1 MSRGATRWALGKQA
15 LTPAA
20 DAAPPLPQRRDRGQ
34 GVRAFSEK
42 IIMTKRPWL
51 PYAVLFAAVL
61 IASSSSIMI
70 RLLGRSY
77 GVPAITTAAGRLALA
92 ALILAPLALGR
103 AGGELRRL
111 PRRALL
117 LALASGVFLAM
128 HFASW
133 VSSLDYTSVASSAVL
148 VTTTPIWVGLAGF
161 ALFRERLGRAA
172 LVGIALTLAGS
183 ALIALSDGGGAAGG
197 ANPLLGDALA
207 LLGAITV
214 TGYLLIGRA
223 LRSTMSI
230 LAYIWLVYTSAALVL
245 LATMLL
251 SGQTLLGYP
260 WPVYLLLLG
269 LAVGPQLLSHT
280 SFTWA
285 LKYLSAAF
293 IAVAILGE
301 PVGSALLAWALL
313 GEGFAPLQLIGFV
326 VLLAGIVVA
335 ARAERTSS
343 AAPQRSAELRA
354 QVGAD

>member
-1 MSRGATRWALGKQA
+1 
-15 LTPAA
+15 
-20 DAAPPLPQRRDRGQ
+20 
-34 GVRAFSEK
+34 
-42 IIMTKRPWL
+42 MTKYRWL

-70 RLLGRSY
+70 RYLGRGY
-77 GVPAITTAAGRLALA
+77 GVPALAIAAGRLGLA
-92 ALILAPLALGR
+92 SLILSPLALGR

-117 LALASGVFLAM
+117 LALLSGAFLAL

-148 VTTTPIWVGLAGF
+148 VTTTPIWVGLAGLLF
-161 ALFRERLGRAA
+161 FRERLRQLA
-172 LVGIALTLAGS
+172 LVGVVLTLAGS
-183 ALIALSDGGGAAGG
+183 AMIALSDGGGVAGG
-197 ANPLLGDALA
+197 PNPLLGDALA

-223 LRSTMSI
+223 LRSAMSI
-230 LAYIWLVYTSAALVL
+230 LAYIWLVYTSAALLL

-251 SGQTLLGYP
+251 SGHTLLGYP

-301 PVGSALLAWALL
+301 PVGSALMAWALL
-313 GEGFAPLQLIGFV
+313 GERFAFLQLVGFV
-326 VLLAGIVVA
+326 MLLAGIVVA
-335 ARAERTSS
+335 ARAEGGDRRPV
-343 AAPQRSAELRA
+343 AA
-354 QVGAD
+354 ADERKLVLDADERG

>member
-1 MSRGATRWALGKQA
+1 MTR
-15 LTPAA
+15 
-20 DAAPPLPQRRDRGQ
+20 
-34 GVRAFSEK
+34 
-42 IIMTKRPWL
+42 RPWV
-51 PYAVLFAAVL
+51 PYAVLFAGVL

-70 RLLGRSY
+70 RYLGRDY
-77 GVPAITTAAGRLALA
+77 DVPSLAIAAGRMGLA
-92 ALILAPLALGR
+92 ALILAPLALQR

-111 PRRALL
+111 PTRVLL
-117 LALASGVFLAM
+117 LGLASGGFLAL

-148 VTTTPIWVGLAGF
+148 VTTTPIWVALAGF

-172 LVGIALTLAGS
+172 LAGIAITLAGS

-223 LRSTMSI
+223 LRSAMTI
-230 LAYIWLVYTSAALVL
+230 LAYIWLVYTSAALL
-245 LATMLL
+245 LALAMLL
-251 SGQTLLGYP
+251 AGQTLLGYP
-260 WPVYLLLLG
+260 WPVYMLLLG

-293 IAVAILGE
+293 VSVAILGE
-301 PVGSALLAWALL
+301 PVGSALMAWALL
-313 GEGFAPLQLIGFV
+313 GENFAPLQLAGFA
-326 VLLAGIVVA
+326 VLLAGIA
-335 ARAERTSS
+335 MSARAERAVGDT
-343 AAPQRSAELRA
+343 PLAEAKGRRVYLDADERA
-354 QVGAD
+354 RTRTNAD